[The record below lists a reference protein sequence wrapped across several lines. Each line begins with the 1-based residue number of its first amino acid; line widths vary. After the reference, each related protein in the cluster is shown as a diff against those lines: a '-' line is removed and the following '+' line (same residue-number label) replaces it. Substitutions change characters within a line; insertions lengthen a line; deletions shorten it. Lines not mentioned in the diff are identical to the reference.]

1 MIIFRLSGHSG
12 AGKTRLVNAL
22 PNYGITIPKVVR
34 YTSRSPRKEEIDGED
49 YYFRSRDFIES
60 LPEEDFLVGPVRN
73 VLQAFDLKQLKIDLT
88 THDLVLIEIYPDLWP
103 GLVRRI
109 QQRLKDTLTFA
120 SVFMT
125 AVDPNVILGMRDEKS
140 KAAYISDQVK
150 KNLIWRNKDSM
161 SDIAIRATAAARE
174 ILEAIGP
181 EGQAS
186 YQKILHSSPEGPD
199 GEDEWTKFGFPSGKA
214 KEALEEFIRFYQR
227 LRK

>member
-1 MIIFRLSGHSG
+1 MKLLRLSGHSG

-22 PNYGITIPKVVR
+22 PQFGITCPKVVR
-34 YTSRSPRKEEIDGED
+34 YTSRLPREEEIDGED
-49 YYFRSRDFIES
+49 YFFRSREFIES

-73 VLQAFDLKQLKIDLT
+73 VLQAFDLKRLTVDLT

-103 GLVRRI
+103 GLVKRI
-109 QQRLKDTLTFA
+109 QQRLNETLTSA

-125 AVDPNVILGMRDEKS
+125 AVDPNVILGMQDEKS
-140 KAAYISDQVK
+140 KAAYISDNVK

-161 SDIAIRATAAARE
+161 SDIGIRSMAAIKE
-174 ILEAIGP
+174 ILEAIAP

-186 YQKILHSSPEGPD
+186 YQKIIYSAPEGPD
-199 GEDEWTKFGFPSGKA
+199 GEDEWTKSGSPSGQA